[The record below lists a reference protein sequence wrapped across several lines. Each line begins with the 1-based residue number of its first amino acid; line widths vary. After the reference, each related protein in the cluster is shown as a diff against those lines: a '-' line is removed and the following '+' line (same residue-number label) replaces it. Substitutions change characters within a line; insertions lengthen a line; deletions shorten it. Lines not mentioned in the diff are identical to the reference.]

1 MIANYHTHT
10 PRCHHAVGQE
20 REYVENAIRAGLKKF
35 GFADHSPMVFDGDYY
50 SGHRMRPE
58 EIEEYVNTILL
69 LREEYKKDIEL
80 FIGFEVEYYP
90 KYFNRFLEMIAPYPI
105 DYLILGQ
112 HFLDN
117 EIGAPHSYHKTD
129 DIARLNQYV
138 DQALEGLSTGCF
150 TYLAH
155 PDMFNFTGSDEAYYQ
170 PMKRLCEETKRMNI
184 PLEINL
190 LGVWEKRIYP
200 CERFFRIAAEV
211 GNKVILG
218 IDAHQPE
225 RILEQPVL
233 SEALAL
239 VNQFDLK
246 LIDDVPLRPLPKK

>member
-10 PRCHHAVGQE
+10 PRCHHSVGQE
-20 REYVENAIRAGLKKF
+20 REYVENAIKAGLKKL

-50 SGHRMRPE
+50 SGHRMRPA
-58 EIEEYVNTILL
+58 EIDSYVSTLL
-69 LREEYKKDIEL
+69 QLREEYKNDIEL
-80 FIGFEVEYYP
+80 FIGFEAEYYP

-117 EIGAPHSYHKTD
+117 EIGSHHSYHKTD
-129 DIARLNQYV
+129 SLSLLNQYV
-138 DQALEGLSTGCF
+138 DQVLEGLSTGCF

-155 PDMFNFTGSDEAYYQ
+155 PDVINFTGSDEDYYQ

-184 PLEINL
+184 PLELNM
-190 LGVWEKRIYP
+190 LGVWEKRSYP
-200 CERFFRIAAEV
+200 CERFFRIVSEV
-211 GNKVILG
+211 GNEVILG

-225 RILEQPVL
+225 RILEQHVL

-239 VNQFDLK
+239 ANKCGVK
-246 LIDDVPLRPLPKK
+246 LIDDVPLIALPKK